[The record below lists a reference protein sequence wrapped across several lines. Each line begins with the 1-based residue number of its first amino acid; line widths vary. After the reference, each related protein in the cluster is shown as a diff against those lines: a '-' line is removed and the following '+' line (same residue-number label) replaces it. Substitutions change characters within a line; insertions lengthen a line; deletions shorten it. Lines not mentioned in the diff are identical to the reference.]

1 VSSRTGAAL
10 TSSRP
15 LDVNCSKQGKQMV
28 EDWKWFFME
37 LTNRCSFDCVFCP
50 SGISERPRQDM
61 DGDTAFSLI
70 DQLQALGFDKRLCF
84 HVLGEPLLHPE
95 ILNIIDHAAEAGM
108 TPVLF
113 TNGGALT
120 DETVQGVLNSRARE
134 LVISMQT
141 INPPS
146 YEALRKT
153 PIGWDAY
160 LSRIQTALAAANESH
175 SGCSFRVS
183 MGIKKKN
190 ALHPEELFFT
200 EYESNELIKESIA
213 AIFDQVKGCDL
224 TVVFAELDTGEIENA
239 SPTKVTNRLA
249 LSVKQMGNWR
259 RIWRDEP
266 TTSGRCRFFGEEMAV
281 LSNGNVTFCH
291 LDYDGRTT
299 IGNINKMPLMDI
311 IGAPAFGQTRQAFLA
326 GEAVAAGC
334 EYCGAIKSI

>member
-1 VSSRTGAAL
+1 
-10 TSSRP
+10 
-15 LDVNCSKQGKQMV
+15 MV
-28 EDWKWFFME
+28 ENWKWFFME
-37 LTNRCSFDCVFCP
+37 LTNRCNFDCVFCP

-61 DGDTAFSLI
+61 DRDAAFNLI
-70 DQLQALGFDKRLCF
+70 DQLQAVGFDKRLYF

-95 ILNIIDHAAEAGM
+95 VFGVIEHAAEAGM
-108 TPVLF
+108 TPIVL

-120 DETVQGVLNSRARE
+120 DETVQSILDSKTGE

-141 INPPS
+141 INRPS

-153 PIGWDAY
+153 PLDWDAY
-160 LSRIQTALAAANESH
+160 LSRIQTALAAANESRN
-175 SGCSFRVS
+175 GCTFRVS

-190 ALHPEELFFT
+190 ALHPEELYFT
-200 EYESNELIKESIA
+200 EYESIEQIKESII
-213 AIFDQVKGCDL
+213 AIFGQVKGCDL
-224 TVVFAELDTGEIENA
+224 TVVFSELDTGEIEN
-239 SPTKVTNRLA
+239 SPPAKITKRLA

-266 TTSGRCRFFGEEMAV
+266 APSGCCRFFGGEMAV
-281 LSNGNVTFCH
+281 LSNGDVTFCH

-311 IGAPAFGQTRQAFLA
+311 IGAPAFERTRQAFLA

>member
-1 VSSRTGAAL
+1 
-10 TSSRP
+10 
-15 LDVNCSKQGKQMV
+15 
-28 EDWKWFFME
+28 ME
-37 LTNRCSFDCVFCP
+37 LTNRCDFDCVFCP

-61 DGDTAFSLI
+61 DGDTACSLI
-70 DQLQALGFDKRLCF
+70 DQLQALGFDKRLYF

-95 ILNIIDHAAEAGM
+95 VFDIIDHAAEAGM
-108 TPVLF
+108 VPIIL

-120 DETVQGVLNSRARE
+120 DETVEGILDSKASE

-141 INPPS
+141 INRPS

-153 PIGWDAY
+153 PLGWDTY
-160 LSRIQTALAAANESH
+160 LSRIQTTLAAVNESQN
-175 SGCSFRVS
+175 GCAFRVS

-224 TVVFAELDTGEIENA
+224 TVIFSELDAGEIENA
-239 SPTKVTNRLA
+239 SPARITDRLA

-266 TTSGRCRFFGEEMAV
+266 TRSGCCRFFGREMAV
-281 LSNGNVTFCH
+281 LSNGNVTLCH

-299 IGNINKMPLMDI
+299 IGNVNRTPLVDI
-311 IGAPAFGQTRQAFLA
+311 IGAPAFAQTRQAFLA

-334 EYCGAIKSI
+334 EHCGAIKSI